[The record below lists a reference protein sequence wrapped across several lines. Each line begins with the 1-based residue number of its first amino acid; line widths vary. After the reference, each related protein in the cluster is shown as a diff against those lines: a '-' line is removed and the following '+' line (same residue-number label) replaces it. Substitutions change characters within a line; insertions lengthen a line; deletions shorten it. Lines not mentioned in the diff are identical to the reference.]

1 VIELDVGLA
10 LAPFPLSVQTRLASE
25 TVAVLGPSGAGKT
38 SLLETIAGLRPR
50 ASGRIAVDGETL
62 MDSESGVFLAPERR
76 RIGYVPQD
84 ACLFP
89 HLDAARNIRFG
100 MGRGDS
106 SLIDE
111 IIGILE
117 IEPLLPRY
125 PATLSGGERQRV
137 ALARAIATRPR
148 LLLLDEP
155 LAAVDVELK
164 ERILPYLLR
173 VREAL
178 RLPFFY
184 VTHNAGEAAAIA
196 EEALLLRRGAVER
209 QGPTGV
215 VLSAMMASSSD
226 PDARF
231 ENIVA
236 GALEPRDPGAE
247 TAVLQFGGARLVVPA
262 GPAPPL
268 GMRLLYAVAP
278 EDIVV
283 STEAPTHVSARNV
296 LRGTVVS
303 EQASGAGAWLRVAAA
318 GTEWTV
324 RLTRSSAEELGLFQG
339 ATAWLVIKTHAF
351 RRLR

>member
-1 VIELDVGLA
+1 MIELDVVLA
-10 LAPFPLSVQTRLASE
+10 LAPFPLSVQTRLVSE

-38 SLLETIAGLRPR
+38 SLLETIAGLRPG
-50 ASGRIAVDGETL
+50 ASGRIVVDGETL

-100 MGRGDS
+100 MGRGDP
-106 SLIDE
+106 SLVDE
-111 IIGILE
+111 ITDILE
-117 IEPLLPRY
+117 IEQLLPRY

-137 ALARAIATRPR
+137 ALARAVATRPR

-164 ERILPYLLR
+164 ERILPYLLH

-184 VTHNAGEAAAIA
+184 VTHNAGEAAAVTD
-196 EEALLLRRGAVER
+196 EAILLRRGIVER
-209 QGPTGV
+209 QGPTGA
-215 VLSAMMASSSD
+215 VLAAMMASSLD

-231 ENIVA
+231 ENVVA
-236 GALEPRDPGAE
+236 GALDPGDPAAE
-247 TAVLQFGGARLVVPA
+247 TAVLLTGNTRLVVPA
-262 GPAPPL
+262 GPAAPR
-268 GMRLLYAVAP
+268 GARLLYAVAP

-283 STEAPTHVSARNV
+283 STEAPAHVSARNI
-296 LRGTVVS
+296 LRGTVTS
-303 EQASGAGAWLRVAAA
+303 TQASGAGAWLRVNAA

-324 RLTRSSAEELGLFQG
+324 LLTRSSADELGLFPG